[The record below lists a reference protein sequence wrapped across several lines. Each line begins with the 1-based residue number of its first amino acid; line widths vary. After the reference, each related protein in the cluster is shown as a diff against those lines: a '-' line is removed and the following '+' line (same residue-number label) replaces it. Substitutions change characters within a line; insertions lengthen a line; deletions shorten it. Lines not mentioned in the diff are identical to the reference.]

1 MVFYFV
7 AQSTNR
13 YSRLCR
19 NTGRWSGL
27 GLTAGI
33 CVAGPEAGVPKN
45 L

>member
-7 AQSTNR
+7 IQSTNE
-13 YSRLCR
+13 YSRHCR
-19 NTGRWSGL
+19 KTGPRSGL